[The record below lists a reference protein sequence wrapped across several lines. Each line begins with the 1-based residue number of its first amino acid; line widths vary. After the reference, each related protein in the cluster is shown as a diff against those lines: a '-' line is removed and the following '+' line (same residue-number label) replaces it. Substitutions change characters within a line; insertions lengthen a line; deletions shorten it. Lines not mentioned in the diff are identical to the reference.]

1 MLKKKKM
8 NKFLFPLLILFVFQ
22 SSLGQNDV
30 TIYWDASYSMK
41 DRQIDKEF
49 NFLNNYFKKYVNQN
63 VQLVTFSNDIILEQ
77 NFEVKNS
84 DWGRLKAELQ
94 NTVYDGA
101 TSYSMLFKGESSA
114 YLLFTDGQ
122 ENLDKLEPAVQNPVH
137 IISTSI
143 STNAPRYNRIADASG
158 GSYVVLSHNINQTQA
173 TDQAM
178 VFDSAEDGLITGIIT
193 DNGLEALPLVN
204 IINKRTNKAATST
217 SDGSYSIE
225 AEIGDVL
232 VFTHL
237 GKRTVNIKVVYDQ
250 MNISLTD
257 ITQQLDEVVVAIESE
272 KEELVNV
279 GNTKVDK
286 KKIGYS
292 VESIDEEDIS
302 ELDTDVQQAVK
313 GQFAGLQ
320 IANDAGPDNQVDLSQ
335 FIGRGRNSTIA
346 LSQYGLIVV
355 DGVPQQQSNSS
366 AGGAFTSSTAGTINP
381 DTIHS
386 ITYLKGL
393 AATNKYG
400 TLGRNGVLLITTKSA
415 VLGKANSKKKIKLG
429 TTDTYTDSAQLI
441 EGLPNSPYIKALKN
455 TKSVDE
461 AFEVYLEQREQ
472 HGKKAEFFI
481 DSYDYFQ
488 GWNNPYLSDRIL
500 SNVYEVFFDN
510 AEVLRVLAYKQTEKN
525 KLSAALLTYK
535 QVLKLRPNEAQS
547 YLDLAKAESLAGNY
561 QEAFKIYDRI
571 DKMRNVGRANFI
583 GVEKTL
589 SNEFKNLI
597 NLHKNEL
604 NTAGV
609 NPKYLKAVKHKA
621 RIIFEWNNL
630 DSEFDLQ
637 IVNPQKRFFNWEH
650 SKSKVAQRI
659 AEEKQQGYGL
669 EEFYLTSSDVGEW
682 LFNLKYF
689 GSGKNEAIPS
699 YLKVSIYK
707 DFGHPNETKETKVI
721 RLSEKGKLQTV
732 VKLKI

>member
-8 NKFLFPLLILFVFQ
+8 NKFLLPLIVLFVFQ
-22 SSLGQNDV
+22 SSFGQNDI

-49 NFLNNYFKKYVNQN
+49 NYLNNYFNKFTNQN

-77 NFEVKNS
+77 KFEIQNS
-84 DWGRLKAELQ
+84 DWGALKTELQ

-101 TSYSMLFKGESSA
+101 TSYSGLFKDESNA

-122 ENLDKLEPAVQNPVH
+122 ENLDKLEPVVEKPIH

-143 STNAPRYNRIADASG
+143 SNNAPRYNRIADASG
-158 GSYVVLSHNINQTQA
+158 GSYVVLSHEIDKIQVS
-173 TDQAM
+173 DKAM
-178 VFDSAEDGLITGIIT
+178 VFDSAEDGLITGVIT
-193 DNGLEALPLVN
+193 NNGLEAIPLVN
-204 IINKRTNKAATST
+204 IINKRTNKAATSS

-250 MNISLTD
+250 MNISMTD
-257 ITQQLDEVVVAIESE
+257 INQQLEEVVVAIEVE
-272 KEELVNV
+272 KEDLVNV
-279 GNTKVDK
+279 GNSAVNK

-292 VESIDEEDIS
+292 VESIDEGDIS
-302 ELDTDVQQAVK
+302 AIDTDVQQAVK

-320 IANDAGPDNQVDLSQ
+320 LANDTAIDNVDLSQ

-346 LSQYGLIVV
+346 LSQYGLVVV
-355 DGVPQQQSNSS
+355 DGVPQQQSNS
-366 AGGAFTSSTAGTINP
+366 AANGAFSSSTAGTINP
-381 DTIHS
+381 DAIAS

-400 TLGRNGVLLITTKSA
+400 TLGKNGVLLITTKASI
-415 VLGKANSKKKIKLG
+415 LGKAKKNRKIKLG
-429 TTDTYTDSAQLI
+429 TTDTYTETAQLI
-441 EGLPNSPYIKALKN
+441 ASLPNSPYIKALRSA
-455 TKSVDE
+455 KSVNE
-461 AFEVYLEQREQ
+461 AFEVYLEQRTQ
-472 HGKKAEFFI
+472 HGDKAEFFI
-481 DSYDYFQ
+481 DSHDYFQ

-510 AEVLRVLAYKQTEKN
+510 AEILRVLAYKQTEKN
-525 KLSAALLTYK
+525 KSSEALLTYR

-547 YLDLAKAESLAGNY
+547 YLDLARAESLAGNY

-571 DKMRNVGRANFI
+571 DKMRNVGRANFS
-583 GVEKTL
+583 GVEKTV

-597 NLHKNEL
+597 NFHKNEL
-604 NTAGV
+604 NTSGV
-609 NPKYLKAVKHKA
+609 NPKYLNSIKHKA
-621 RIIFEWNNL
+621 RIVFEWNNL

-650 SKSKVAQRI
+650 SKSKAAQRI

-689 GSGKNEAIPS
+689 GSGKNDGIPS

-721 RLSEKGKLQTV
+721 RLSEKGKLQTA

>member
-22 SSLGQNDV
+22 SSFAQNDV

-49 NFLNNYFKKYVNQN
+49 NYLNNYFKKYANQN

-77 NFEVKNS
+77 SFEIKNS
-84 DWGRLKAELQ
+84 DWASLRTELQ

-122 ENLDKLEPAVQNPVH
+122 ENLDKLEPKVQKPVH

-143 STNAPRYNRIADASG
+143 SDNAPRYNRIAEASG
-158 GSYVVLSHNINQTQA
+158 GSYVVLSHEI
-173 TDQAM
+173 DQIQVSDKPM
-178 VFDSAEDGLITGIIT
+178 VFDSAEDGLITGVIT
-193 DNGLEALPLVN
+193 NNGSEAMPLVN

-217 SDGSYSIE
+217 SDGSYRIE

-237 GKRTVNIKVVYDQ
+237 GKRTVSIKVGRDQ
-250 MNISLTD
+250 MNISMTD
-257 ITQQLDEVVVAIESE
+257 INKQLDEVVVAVEAE
-272 KEELVNV
+272 QEELVNV
-279 GNTKVDK
+279 GNSTVNSKR
-286 KKIGYS
+286 IGYA

-320 IANDAGPDNQVDLSQ
+320 IANDSGPDHNADLSQ

-355 DGVPQQQSNSS
+355 DGVPQQQSNSAS
-366 AGGAFTSSTAGTINP
+366 GGSISSTASTINP
-381 DTIHS
+381 DIIAS

-400 TLGRNGVLLITTKSA
+400 TLGKNGVLLITTKAS
-415 VLGKANSKKKIKLG
+415 VLGKAQNKKKIKLG
-429 TTDTYTDSAQLI
+429 TTDTYTDTAQLI
-441 EGLPNSPYIKALKN
+441 ESLPNSPYVKALKN

-472 HGKKAEFFI
+472 YGKKAEFFI

-525 KLSAALLTYK
+525 KLSAALITYR
-535 QVLKLRPNEAQS
+535 QILKLRPNEAQS
-547 YLDLAKAESLAGNY
+547 YVDLAKAESLAGNY

-571 DKMRNVGRANFI
+571 DKMRNVGRANFT
-583 GVEKTL
+583 GVEKTVN
-589 SNEFKNLI
+589 NEFKNLI
-597 NLHKNEL
+597 NFHKNEL

-659 AEEKQQGYGL
+659 AEENQQGYGI
-669 EEFYLTSSDVGEW
+669 EEFYLTSSDIGEW
-682 LFNLKYF
+682 LFNLTYY
-689 GSGKNEAIPS
+689 GSGKNDATPS
-699 YLKVSIYK
+699 FLKVSIYK
-707 DFGHPNETKETKVI
+707 DFGFPNETKETKVI

>member
-8 NKFLFPLLILFVFQ
+8 NKFLLPLIVLFVFQ
-22 SSLGQNDV
+22 SSLGQNDI

-41 DRQIDKEF
+41 NRQIDKEF
-49 NFLNNYFKKYVNQN
+49 NYLNNYFNKFTNQN

-77 NFEVKNS
+77 KFEIQNS
-84 DWGRLKAELQ
+84 DWGALKTELQ

-101 TSYSMLFKGESSA
+101 TSYSGLFKDESNA

-122 ENLDKLEPAVQNPVH
+122 ENLDKLEPVVEKPIH

-143 STNAPRYNRIADASG
+143 SNNAPRYNRIADASG
-158 GSYVVLSHNINQTQA
+158 GSYVVLSHEIDKIQA
-173 TDQAM
+173 SDKAM
-178 VFDSAEDGLITGIIT
+178 VFDSAEDGLITGVIT
-193 DNGLEALPLVN
+193 NNGLEAIPLVN
-204 IINKRTNKAATST
+204 IINKRTNKAATSS

-250 MNISLTD
+250 MNISMTD
-257 ITQQLDEVVVAIESE
+257 INQQLEEVVVAIEVE
-272 KEELVNV
+272 KEDLVNV
-279 GNTKVDK
+279 GNSAVNK

-292 VESIDEEDIS
+292 VESIDEGDIS
-302 ELDTDVQQAVK
+302 AIDTDVQQAVK

-320 IANDAGPDNQVDLSQ
+320 LANDTAIDNVDLSQ

-346 LSQYGLIVV
+346 LSQYGLVVV
-355 DGVPQQQSNSS
+355 DGVPQQQSNS
-366 AGGAFTSSTAGTINP
+366 AANGAFSSSTAGTINP
-381 DTIHS
+381 DAIAS

-400 TLGRNGVLLITTKSA
+400 TLGKNGVLLITTKASI
-415 VLGKANSKKKIKLG
+415 LGKAKKNRKIKLG
-429 TTDTYTDSAQLI
+429 TTDTYTETAQLI
-441 EGLPNSPYIKALKN
+441 ASLPNSPYIKALRSA
-455 TKSVDE
+455 KSVNE
-461 AFEVYLEQREQ
+461 AFEVYLEQRTQ
-472 HGKKAEFFI
+472 YGDKAEFFI
-481 DSYDYFQ
+481 DSHDYFQ

-510 AEVLRVLAYKQTEKN
+510 AEILRVLAYKQTEKN
-525 KLSAALLTYK
+525 KSSEALLTYR

-547 YLDLAKAESLAGNY
+547 YLDLARAESLAGNY

-571 DKMRNVGRANFI
+571 DKMRNVGRANFS
-583 GVEKTL
+583 GVEKTV

-597 NLHKNEL
+597 NFHKNEL
-604 NTAGV
+604 NTSGV
-609 NPKYLKAVKHKA
+609 NPKYLNSIKHKA
-621 RIIFEWNNL
+621 RIVFEWNNL

-650 SKSKVAQRI
+650 SKSKAAQRI

-689 GSGKNEAIPS
+689 GSGKNDGIPS

-721 RLSEKGKLQTV
+721 RLSEKGKLQTA